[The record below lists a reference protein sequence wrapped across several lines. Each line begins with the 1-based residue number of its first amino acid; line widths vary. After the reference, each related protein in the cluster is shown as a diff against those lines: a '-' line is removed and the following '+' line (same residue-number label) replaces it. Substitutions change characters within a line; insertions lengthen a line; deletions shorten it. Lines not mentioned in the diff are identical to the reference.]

1 MAVSGVD
8 IGKFAQK
15 FLGTP
20 YVWGGDSLTDGI
32 DCSGLVQQVY
42 KHFGINVSRTTYT
55 QIGEGKAI
63 GMNNLQPGDMVF
75 FDTNP
80 NIAGPDHVGLYL
92 GDGKFINAPRPG
104 KPVEIADLRS
114 GYYQK
119 NFMGGRRVSGIVGGG
134 SSALGGAPY
143 AEGAPAVKLSPE
155 ELAASYG
162 WAYGFLNSNSEIKG
176 VFEQAV
182 EGSWSPEMFQA
193 KLRDTKW
200 FQENSAAMRKSA
212 LEKQTDPATYN
223 AKVSAASIQI
233 QMLAAQMGAI
243 IPGGQLSKIAE
254 QAIQTGLDESG
265 LKNVLGGYVN
275 FTEKGTL
282 TGQAG
287 MFEKTMNDFAYQQGI
302 SLDQQTIKNQAQ
314 LLSRGMGTIQDY
326 KSQVVDQAISS
337 YPNYAQQLKAG
348 QTMMQIANP
357 YIQIMAQDL
366 EVPATSINLKNQMIR
381 QALNG
386 ADKNGKPV
394 GMDQVAF
401 RSLIRQDPRWGRTQ
415 KAADGTMKAGLQV
428 LKDMGLR

>member
-8 IGKFAQK
+8 IGKYAQN

-20 YVWGGDSLTDGI
+20 YEWGGDSLTNGI

-42 KHFGINVSRTTYT
+42 KHFGINVSRTTYD

-63 GMNNLQPGDMVF
+63 GMDGLQAGDMVF

-80 NIAGPDHVGLYL
+80 SVPGPDHVGIYL
-92 GDGKFINAPRPG
+92 GGGKFINAPRPG
-104 KPVEIADLRS
+104 KSVEIADMRS

-119 NFMGGRRVSGIVGGG
+119 LFMGGRRVSGIVGGG
-134 SSALGGAPY
+134 GLVLFGEDSPQQ
-143 AEGAPAVKLSPE
+143 PKLSPE
-155 ELAASYG
+155 ELAANYG
-162 WAYGFLNSNSEIKG
+162 WAYGFLNSIPEVKA

-182 EGSWSPEMFQA
+182 EGTWSADMFQA

-200 FQENSAAMRKSA
+200 FQENSAAMRKAA

-223 AKVSAASIQI
+223 AKVNAATTQIQI
-233 QMLAAQMGAI
+233 MAAQMGAI
-243 IPGGQLSKIAE
+243 IPGGQLNKIAE

-265 LKNVLGGYVN
+265 LKNVLGGYVT

-282 TGQAG
+282 IGQAG
-287 MFEKTMNDFAYQQGI
+287 MFEKTMRDFAYQQGVEV
-302 SLDQQTIKNQAQ
+302 DKQTVKNQAQ
-314 LLSRGMGTIQDY
+314 LLARGMGTIQDY
-326 KSQVVDQAISS
+326 KGQMVDQAIST

-366 EVPATSINLKNQMIR
+366 ELPANSIDLKNQMIR

-386 ADKNGKPV
+386 TDRNGKPV
-394 GMDQVAF
+394 GMDQVTF
-401 RSLIRQDPRWGRTQ
+401 RNLIRQDPRWSRTK
-415 KAADGTMKAGLQV
+415 KAADTTMNAGLQV
-428 LKDMGLR
+428 LKDMGLKR